1 MMFQHSEF
9 KSIFSEEKRFAE
21 SQMIR
26 KSYPD
31 RLPII
36 CERGKFCSKSIPKLD
51 KIKYLLPHDLTVGQF
66 VYVIRKRM
74 KVCPSQAIFLLTHN
88 RIISNTETIDSVYRK
103 YCDEGDNFLYFF
115 YISEN
120 VFG

>member
-1 MMFQHSEF
+1 MTFHHSEF
-9 KSIFSEEKRFAE
+9 KSRFSEEQRFAE

-26 KSYPD
+26 KSHPD

-36 CERGKFCSKSIPKLD
+36 CERGRFCSNSVPKLD

-74 KVCPSQAIFLLTHN
+74 NISPSQAIFLLAHN
-88 RIISNTETIDSVYRK
+88 RIISNTETIYSVYQQ
-103 YCDEGDNFLYFF
+103 YHDERDNFLYFF